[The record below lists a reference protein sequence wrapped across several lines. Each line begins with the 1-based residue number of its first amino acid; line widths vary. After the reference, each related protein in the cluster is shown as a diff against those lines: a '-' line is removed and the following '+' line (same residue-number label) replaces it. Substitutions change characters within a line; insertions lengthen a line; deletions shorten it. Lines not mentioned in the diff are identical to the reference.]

1 MLSRGDGMDRYQATP
16 PSDEEAF
23 EGIEVQGLD
32 EDGGMRKP
40 SRLLPALAALL
51 GLFLVSLSVVAT
63 LPSSSS
69 SSLAAAARAGAMQFQ
84 QKLFSSS
91 AAASSGP
98 RLKKKDED
106 EEEVGED
113 LEDSSVDSSLVFSEV
128 PISFSLARQD
138 YDLYPYFGESPNEYA
153 KYAFL
158 APYAAI
164 IEPGQAMELSVWG
177 YEDSSL
183 TSTYKYTLCSTKDSE
198 DCYLGEHLLA
208 PADGKAVKRVTI
220 DCKPFETYSLSVEE
234 VDADGSVMATASGTA
249 VCMYVRREMRA
260 LTSSDLSKTM
270 DAMFTLWDVD
280 EDAGQSLYGEQYH
293 SASYFAAAHDFNAA
307 QQDSD
312 HIHEGLGFLPQHIK
326 LTNMFEE
333 AMQAVDPSITLPYWD
348 FTMDVAYNQTIF
360 ESVMFTK
367 DTFGSITKPVDHYW
381 GFTWANDD
389 LSKTYIQ
396 DGRWKKIKA
405 EKNTRYP
412 DLGNGFGYMRGP
424 WNMNPSKYV
433 VRFSAY
439 SPTLPS
445 CNDYYGGLG
454 LPAFMQFLE
463 DAPYGSHA
471 STHGVIGAVY
481 GCDLLDS
488 FRESGIIINDESQLQ
503 ICKKWGFYMK
513 ELYRAN
519 YIAPRTD
526 CTANSDLSSSSSIDC
541 GFICDETSYDS
552 MLSGLQETIGAQYV
566 KADMSNEEWSSMRD
580 FICEGDASLIFV
592 GDHLESASPSD
603 PSFWPI
609 HPTQERLLQ
618 LKYMVGSVTGEA
630 WPSDAQKDYVCDKS
644 ECYESDY
651 GSKGVYAA
659 CCYGHYEND
668 QLLDF
673 VNGDKNAGYGLT
685 NSEVLANTDPTRD
698 AYGMTYIYDNFQWD
712 HCDEDFETEIA
723 TLYNQHNVE
732 SGTSVPTPSASV
744 APAPAPSKDDEV
756 EGGLD
761 DDDFLT
767 SSVVDWKSTEEEED
781 ETEVSTTDT
790 TDTTDKK
797 KNKKNKKNK
806 KKTNKSSRTSSGPR
820 SSSKNRKSSKPGK
833 L

>member
-1 MLSRGDGMDRYQATP
+1 MASRGDGAGRYQATA
-16 PSDEEAF
+16 PSDEESLEAVVERHVF
-23 EGIEVQGLD
+23 ERERGENETMQT
-32 EDGGMRKP
+32 P
-40 SRLLPALAALL
+40 SRLHALAALI
-51 GLFLVSLSVVAT
+51 GLFLISLAVVTTIPSSSSGSLSSARARAT
-63 LPSSSS
+63 QLQETLFSASSSS
-69 SSLAAAARAGAMQFQ
+69 SSASVT
-84 QKLFSSS
+84 SSS
-91 AAASSGP
+91 ANG
-98 RLKKKDED
+98 KKKNKDTD
-106 EEEVGED
+106 EEEED
-113 LEDSSVDSSLVFSEV
+113 VELEDSSVDSSFDFTGV
-128 PISFSLARQD
+128 PISFSLARQN

-158 APYAAI
+158 APHAAI

-177 YEDSSL
+177 YEASSL
-183 TSTYKYTLCSTKDSE
+183 TSTYKFTLCSTKDSD
-198 DCYLGEHLLA
+198 DCYLGENLLV
-208 PADGKAVKRVTI
+208 PADGQAIKRVTI
-220 DCKPFETYSLSVEE
+220 ECRPYETYSISVEE
-234 VDADGSVMATASGTA
+234 VDADDDVVATASGTA

-260 LTSSDLSKTM
+260 LTSDDLSKTM

-280 EDAGQSLYGEQYH
+280 EDTGQGLYGEQYH

-307 QQDSD
+307 QQDAD

-360 ESVMFTK
+360 ESVMFTE
-367 DTFGSITKPVDHYW
+367 DTFGSMTKPADHYW

-389 LSKTYIQ
+389 LSNTYIQ

-445 CNDYYGGLG
+445 CSDYYGGLG
-454 LPAFMQFLE
+454 LPSFMQFLE

-471 STHGVIGAVY
+471 STHGVIGSVY

-488 FRESGIIINDESQLQ
+488 FRESGIIVDDESQLQ

-526 CTANSDLSSSSSIDC
+526 CTADSDLSKSDNIDC

-552 MLSGLQETIGAQYV
+552 MLSGLQETIGAQYI
-566 KADMSNEEWSSMRD
+566 KGDMSTAEWSSLRD

-618 LKYMVGSVTGEA
+618 LKYMVGSVSGEA
-630 WPSDAQKDYVCDKS
+630 WPSDSQKDYVCDKS
-644 ECYESDY
+644 ECYESEY
-651 GSKGVYAA
+651 GSKGIYAA

-673 VNGDKNAGYGLT
+673 VNGNKNAGYGLT
-685 NSEVLANTDPTRD
+685 NSEVLSFTDPTND
-698 AYGMTYIYDNFQWD
+698 AYAMNYIYFDFMWD

-723 TLYNQHNVE
+723 TLYTQHNME
-732 SGTSVPTPSASV
+732 SFTSIPTPSSI
-744 APAPAPSKDDEV
+744 PAPS
-756 EGGLD
+756 D
-761 DDDFLT
+761 DDDDSEVEKSLSNDDFLST
-767 SSVVDWKSTEEEED
+767 STDWSTEEESEEEEEVAEED
-781 ETEVSTTDT
+781 DEADD
-790 TDTTDKK
+790 DTTDKK
-797 KNKKNKKNK
+797 SFSPM
-806 KKTNKSSRTSSGPR
+806 KSKSPKASRR
-820 SSSKNRKSSKPGK
+820 
-833 L
+833 